1 MHREHIDLTDPG
13 NFLAGVPHAWL
24 RELRREDPVY
34 WHPEANGPGFWC
46 VTRHD
51 DLRFVSRSP
60 ELFSSEQAGTALR
73 DPEDAE
79 ALMRSRAIMLNM
91 DPPKHVKYRR
101 IVQRGFT
108 PNMIAAQRP
117 YLEDLARRIVDPVAR
132 KGECEFVAELACEL
146 PLQVICE
153 MMGVPQEE
161 RHRIFDLTNTMIG
174 ADDPDFASSRD
185 DGKRAGEEIFGYAH
199 QLAQRYKQHPA
210 DNLTSRLLRA
220 ELEGEALSD
229 LDFCSFFLLLLI
241 AGNETTRT
249 VTVNGFRTLLE
260 HPEQLRRLVEDPS
273 LIPGAVE
280 EILRYEPAVIHFRRT
295 ATEDVALRG
304 KKIRRGDKVLIWYPS
319 ANRDEQV
326 FAEPD
331 RFDITRRENP
341 HLAFGIGE
349 HYCLGANLAR
359 LELQVIFGEITRRLR
374 EPALLAEPR
383 RLRSNFINGVKEMR
397 VGFRPEAA

>member
-1 MHREHIDLTDPG
+1 MAREHIDLTDPG
-13 NFLAGVPHAWL
+13 NFLAGVPHAWF
-24 RELRREDPVY
+24 RELRREEPVY
-34 WHPEANGPGFWC
+34 WHPEADGPGFWC

-51 DLRFVSRSP
+51 DLRFVSRNP
-60 ELFSSEQAGTALR
+60 ELFSSEAAGTALR

-108 PNMIAAQRP
+108 PNRIAAQRP
-117 YLEDLARRIVDPVAR
+117 YLERLARRIVEPVAR
-132 KGECEFVAELACEL
+132 KGECEFVVELACEL

-153 MMGVPQEE
+153 MMGVPQDE
-161 RHRIFDLTNTMIG
+161 RHRIFDLTNIMIG
-174 ADDPDFASSRD
+174 ADDPDFASSRE

-199 QLAQRYKQHPA
+199 RLAQRYKQQPG
-210 DNLTSRLLRA
+210 DDLTSLLLHA
-220 ELEGEALSD
+220 EVEGEALSD
-229 LDFCSFFLLLLI
+229 LDYCSFFLLLLI

-249 VTVNGFRTLLE
+249 VTVNGFRTLIE
-260 HPEQLRRLVEDPS
+260 HPEQLRMLVDDPG

-295 ATEDVALRG
+295 ATRDVELRG
-304 KKIRRGDKVLIWYPS
+304 RKIRRGDKLAIWYPS
-319 ANRDEQV
+319 ANRDEEV
-326 FAEPD
+326 FPEPD

-359 LELQVIFGEITRRLR
+359 LELQVIFGELIRRLR
-374 EPALLAEPR
+374 EPELLAEPR

-397 VGFRPEAA
+397 VGFRPEA